1 MIIFEQER
9 ERLRVARDYGMMC
22 HSVMSRTSDPRRRE
36 AILDAAHT
44 IFATKGYAAA
54 GIADLAGELGI
65 GHGTVY
71 RYFENKRDV
80 AAAVLD
86 RALERI
92 AAVVTSE
99 DPAATHDLYA
109 YRAQVERIGHQ
120 LYELFAADRALGR
133 LVFFDLGA
141 IDDELRDRLH
151 AAHEL
156 FAEYTAS
163 YLRNGVD
170 KGFLRSDLD
179 VDTMARV
186 INGILFEGAA
196 QVSRTD
202 DPTPLRERWIR
213 ATVTLLFD
221 GMSAR

>member
-1 MIIFEQER
+1 
-9 ERLRVARDYGMMC
+9 
-22 HSVMSRTSDPRRRE
+22 MSRTADPGRRE

-44 IFATKGYAAA
+44 IFARKGYAAA

-71 RYFENKRDV
+71 RYFDNKRDV

-92 AAVVTSE
+92 GTVVTAE
-99 DPAATHDLYA
+99 DATATTTLVE
-109 YRAQVERIGHQ
+109 YRAQVERIGHR

-141 IDDELRDRLH
+141 IDDDLRGRLH

-156 FAEYTAS
+156 FADYTSS
-163 YLRNGVD
+163 YLRNGVT
-170 KGFLRSDLD
+170 KGFLRPDLD
-179 VDTMARV
+179 VETTARIV
-186 INGILFEGAA
+186 NGMIFEGAA
-196 QVSRTD
+196 QVTRSV
-202 DPTPLRERWIR
+202 DPTPLRDRWIR
-213 ATVTLLFD
+213 AVITLMFD
-221 GMSAR
+221 GISPTPTP

>member
-1 MIIFEQER
+1 
-9 ERLRVARDYGMMC
+9 
-22 HSVMSRTSDPRRRE
+22 MSRTADPGRRE

-44 IFATKGYAAA
+44 IFARKGYAAA

-71 RYFENKRDV
+71 RYFDNKRDV

-92 AAVVTSE
+92 GTVVTAE
-99 DPAATHDLYA
+99 DATATTTLVE
-109 YRAQVERIGHQ
+109 YRAQVERIGHR

-141 IDDELRDRLH
+141 IDDDLRGRLH

-156 FAEYTAS
+156 FADYTSA
-163 YLRNGVD
+163 YLRNGVT
-170 KGFLRSDLD
+170 KGFLRPDLD
-179 VDTMARV
+179 VETTARIV
-186 INGILFEGAA
+186 NGMIFEGAA
-196 QVSRTD
+196 QVTRSV
-202 DPTPLRERWIR
+202 DPTPLRDRWIR
-213 ATVTLLFD
+213 AVITLMFD
-221 GMSAR
+221 GISPTPTP

>member
-1 MIIFEQER
+1 MPR
-9 ERLRVARDYGMMC
+9 PATPGRRD
-22 HSVMSRTSDPRRRE
+22 

-44 IFATKGYAAA
+44 VFARKGYAAA

-86 RALERI
+86 RALTRI
-92 AAVVTSE
+92 AAVVSAE
-99 DPAATHDLYA
+99 DAHATGTLGE
-109 YRAQVERIGHQ
+109 YRAQVERIGHR

-133 LVFFDLGA
+133 LVFFDLA
-141 IDDELRDRLH
+141 AVDDDLRARLL

-156 FAEYTAS
+156 FADYTAA

-170 KGFLRSDLD
+170 QGFLRPDLD

-186 INGILFEGAA
+186 INGMIFEGAA
-196 QVSRTD
+196 QVSRVE
-202 DPTPLRERWIR
+202 DPGPLRERWIGAV
-213 ATVTLLFD
+213 ATLMFD
-221 GMSAR
+221 GLGS

>member
-1 MIIFEQER
+1 
-9 ERLRVARDYGMMC
+9 MMC
-22 HSVMSRTSDPRRRE
+22 HSFMPRTADPGRRD

-44 IFATKGYAAA
+44 IFARKGYAAA

-71 RYFENKRDV
+71 RYFDNKRDV

-86 RALERI
+86 RALTRI
-92 AAVVTSE
+92 GTVVTAE
-99 DPAATHDLYA
+99 DATATTTLA
-109 YRAQVERIGHQ
+109 EYRAQVERIGHR

-141 IDDELRDRLH
+141 IDDELRERLY

-156 FAEYTAS
+156 FAAYTAA

-170 KGFLRSDLD
+170 KGFLRPDLD
-179 VDTMARV
+179 IDTTARV
-186 INGILFEGAA
+186 VNGMIFEGAA
-196 QVSRTD
+196 QVTRTE
-202 DPTPLRERWIR
+202 DPRPLRERWIR
-213 ATVTLLFD
+213 AVVTLLFD
-221 GMSAR
+221 GIAKQ

>member
-1 MIIFEQER
+1 
-9 ERLRVARDYGMMC
+9 
-22 HSVMSRTSDPRRRE
+22 MSRTADPGRRE

-44 IFATKGYAAA
+44 VFARKGYAAA

-71 RYFENKRDV
+71 RYFDNKRDV
-80 AAAVLD
+80 ASAVLD
-86 RALERI
+86 RALTRI
-92 AAVVTSE
+92 ATVVTAE
-99 DPAATHDLYA
+99 DATATDDLYA
-109 YRAQVERIGHQ
+109 YQAQVERIGHR

-141 IDDELRDRLH
+141 IDDDLRERLH

-156 FAEYTAS
+156 FAAYTAG
-163 YLRNGVD
+163 YLRNGVS
-170 KGFLRSDLD
+170 KGFLRHDLD
-179 VDTMARV
+179 VDTTARV
-186 INGILFEGAA
+186 INGMIFEGAA

-202 DPTPLRERWIR
+202 DPRPLRERWIR
-213 ATVTLLFD
+213 AVVTLLFD